1 MKSRTKLLIA
11 VGAFLLIIA
20 VFFQG
25 CRGVNVTEQE
35 AIDTAEA
42 RIDFSGLEP
51 ERTEARVLRQGIPTT
66 SQWIVVFRVQDPD
79 GGLEDFLC
87 HASVYVDAASGVLRR
102 DADFTESNE
111 DCPWRLTADTPTS

>member
-79 GGLEDFLC
+79 GGLEDFLG
-87 HASVYVDAASGVLRR
+87 HASIGIEISARYFELASVAIPRLE
-102 DADFTESNE
+102 AFK
-111 DCPWRLTADTPTS
+111 CPDTPNSA